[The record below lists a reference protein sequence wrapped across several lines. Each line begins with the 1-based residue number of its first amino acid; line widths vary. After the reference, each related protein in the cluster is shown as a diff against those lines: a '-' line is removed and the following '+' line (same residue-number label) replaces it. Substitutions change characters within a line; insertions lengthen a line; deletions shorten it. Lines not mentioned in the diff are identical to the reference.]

1 MDQDGDIEV
10 CHESDSDSDKKVKW
24 TQEEDENLKILVSN
38 FGKEDWKTVSN
49 FLPGRSETQ
58 CMNRWSRSL
67 DPVLVKGYWT
77 EEEDQKIIDLVTKF
91 GTKSWQ
97 LIAKHLHGRLGK
109 QCRERWVN
117 HLDPL
122 INKSCWTK
130 EEDLIIYK
138 AQALMGNRW
147 ADIARL
153 LPGRTDNSVKNH
165 WYSTIKRLAEQG
177 VFKKEAEDIK
187 LDLRKIEE
195 GETNV
200 ETQPKEGEPQKAK
213 LKPVIPSANIVTSK
227 SPLSAQGPT
236 SSKPSPGSKPAPS
249 SKPSPGSKPVPSS
262 RPSPSSRPCPRP
274 SMSPGRAP
282 SAAVDQKKLEEAAL
296 RMISEDMLPLSFVEG
311 AGFRSF
317 MGMMCPQ
324 YNRLSQRA
332 MGLRLYG
339 DVERI
344 YKPQLIR
351 DLKACLAQ
359 CQEGEGLIHV
369 SVDLW
374 AGSGSSPLDEPM
386 VLVQLH
392 FINESWQ
399 LRRPVVAF
407 RHLRHQDLSASL
419 SRELEGVLLSYG
431 IFPQRIGYVLTN
443 NAKHALATNSLF
455 CDYKLLL
462 NRAEVE
468 GEEMV
473 SFLTDQLSEDDSPF
487 CKLHMGSRHNC
498 VGHTLQQVI
507 QEALKSSREV
517 EDLFSQ
523 LHKVVTFF
531 RSKAYW
537 NEVLMKE
544 CGALLWPP
552 PSSCRWN
559 SMLLCLRRLV
569 QESTWS
575 RVMSVLTQARTEAR
589 DPANVPHLSVTR
601 EQLVDLLGLLGPFEA
616 ALQTLQGNGASLGSL
631 IPSVLQLDR
640 ALCSSESRYTDFC
653 KALRTGLQA
662 HCQGLLHHR
671 DLLIATVLDP
681 RLKLQPFCEKTEEK
695 TDFLTPPF
703 KSEVTTIIEAALSTI
718 QCSASSPVE
727 KNGERTSPA
736 PESSASSSVD
746 VNGDHCS
753 PAPEVKEESREM
765 TTQPPPS
772 DSSDHVNLK
781 SELKRKSPCS
791 LSEPPEKCL
800 KVSELEA
807 YLSESPPSGSSC
819 LLFWRSAH
827 RFPRLQSL
835 ARRLL
840 AIPVTSGG
848 FDRLYPMSTCLMR
861 ARRNRLPPNTTERLL
876 LYKDAMK
883 TSAVRKPAKV

>member
-1 MDQDGDIEV
+1 
-10 CHESDSDSDKKVKW
+10 
-24 TQEEDENLKILVSN
+24 
-38 FGKEDWKTVSN
+38 
-49 FLPGRSETQ
+49 
-58 CMNRWSRSL
+58 MNRWSRSL

-195 GETNV
+195 GEV
-200 ETQPKEGEPQKAK
+200 
-213 LKPVIPSANIVTSK
+213 L
-227 SPLSAQGPT
+227 PLHNTESLGNY
-236 SSKPSPGSKPAPS
+236 
-249 SKPSPGSKPVPSS
+249 
-262 RPSPSSRPCPRP
+262 PSSRPCPRP

-455 CDYKLLL
+455 CDYKVSV
-462 NRAEVE
+462 RAQERNPHKCHPC
-468 GEEMV
+468 EMV

-662 HCQGLLHHR
+662 HCHGLLHHR

-718 QCSASSPVE
+718 QCSASSP
-727 KNGERTSPA
+727 
-736 PESSASSSVD
+736 
-746 VNGDHCS
+746 
-753 PAPEVKEESREM
+753 
-765 TTQPPPS
+765 
-772 DSSDHVNLK
+772 
-781 SELKRKSPCS
+781 
-791 LSEPPEKCL
+791 CL